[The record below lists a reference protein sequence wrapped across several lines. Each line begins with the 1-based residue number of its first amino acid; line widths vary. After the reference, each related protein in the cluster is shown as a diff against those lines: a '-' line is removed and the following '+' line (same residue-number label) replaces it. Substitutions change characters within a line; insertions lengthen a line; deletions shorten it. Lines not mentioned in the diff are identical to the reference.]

1 MTQLSDYKVCAA
13 EEKFSNYANPRMKK
27 SVQKL
32 HAVQNEEV
40 SEILRSSGYF
50 FFFIKHTQKKRKLSL
65 SNQHMTNL
73 VSSIFLPLFY
83 LKLQIP
89 FHL

>member
-1 MTQLSDYKVCAA
+1 
-13 EEKFSNYANPRMKK
+13 MKK

-50 FFFIKHTQKKRKLSL
+50 FFFYQTYTEKEKAQFK
-65 SNQHMTNL
+65 
-73 VSSIFLPLFY
+73 
-83 LKLQIP
+83 
-89 FHL
+89 